1 MLPYFGRHALALKV
15 IAATNLPILST
26 PRSPMPTGHFVH
38 VSTSNGQWDTTIK
51 AAMTDRSVSWNETLT
66 IYERPP
72 TFALYLLSTFSG
84 GKSKAINL
92 EIYASY
98 ESGLTELVGTFETTF
113 GQVLVSDVQSISCT
127 ADGNRSISL
136 KLKAQRIKIT
146 QLVDH
151 AVRGTAESSAAYRSV
166 HLPAVGQS
174 IDTTGHLPPSLSTHA
189 SSRNV
194 ETSPWGRNIV
204 IFGQTGTGKSSI
216 INAIAREQLAGTSND
231 AAGCTSGYKRHPV
244 TISGQRF
251 VLFDT
256 AGLGEGPAGTVPD
269 KEAKRQLKSL
279 LRQLMNSRSPSDG
292 IGLLKKIPI
301 VIVITGLEQEPNME
315 SWWDQNKDKLKS
327 MHFTG
332 HACVTALQEH
342 PGNSEDFTR
351 RIAESRDIL
360 SNLLVGNCSRGAV
373 NDNPSNHIAGMW
385 CASSSWS
392 KD

>member
-1 MLPYFGRHALALKV
+1 
-15 IAATNLPILST
+15 
-26 PRSPMPTGHFVH
+26 MPTGHFVH

-292 IGLLKKIPI
+292 IGLLVCCVSRTTTLSTIVQAYNTFYAGVCKKKIPI

>member
-1 MLPYFGRHALALKV
+1 
-15 IAATNLPILST
+15 
-26 PRSPMPTGHFVH
+26 MPTGHFVH

-194 ETSPWGRNIV
+194 EVRVLHVAPHHYV
-204 IFGQTGTGKSSI
+204 
-216 INAIAREQLAGTSND
+216 
-231 AAGCTSGYKRHPV
+231 YK
-244 TISGQRF
+244 
-251 VLFDT
+251 
-256 AGLGEGPAGTVPD
+256 
-269 KEAKRQLKSL
+269 
-279 LRQLMNSRSPSDG
+279 
-292 IGLLKKIPI
+292 
-301 VIVITGLEQEPNME
+301 
-315 SWWDQNKDKLKS
+315 
-327 MHFTG
+327 
-332 HACVTALQEH
+332 
-342 PGNSEDFTR
+342 
-351 RIAESRDIL
+351 
-360 SNLLVGNCSRGAV
+360 
-373 NDNPSNHIAGMW
+373 
-385 CASSSWS
+385 
-392 KD
+392 